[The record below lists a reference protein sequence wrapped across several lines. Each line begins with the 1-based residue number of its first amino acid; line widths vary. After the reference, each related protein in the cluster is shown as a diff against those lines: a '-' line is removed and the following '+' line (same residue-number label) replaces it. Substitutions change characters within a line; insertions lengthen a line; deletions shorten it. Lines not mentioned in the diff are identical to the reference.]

1 MTKLNFRMMQL
12 TQIMMQLRRKDMKKA
27 ILAIIGALV
36 FGKLTPVILLALLIV
51 ALVVIIRA
59 SIEEGKQW

>member
-1 MTKLNFRMMQL
+1 
-12 TQIMMQLRRKDMKKA
+12 MKKA

-51 ALVVIIRA
+51 ALVVIIKA